1 MAVLITARV
10 TDTLL
15 YIAVFR
21 AMNILSTFI
30 FSLGLNISTSKSP
43 LALSRI
49 KDKDC
54 RCRRHMHVTAVAA
67 PAVCGSA
74 EVHMS
79 VGVTASAPVSARVAA
94 PCCRHN
100 HNPTDVGVLCV
111 VCGWRADRRLKEAYR
126 CMQAL
131 CAGDKDKGFAA
142 TIPMPIQLR

>member
-43 LALSRI
+43 LALSRT

-79 VGVTASAPVSARVAA
+79 VGVTASACVS
-94 PCCRHN
+94 PCRCPLLPPQPQPNRR
-100 HNPTDVGVLCV
+100 GCV
-111 VCGWRADRRLKEAYR
+111 VRCVWRADRRLKEAYR